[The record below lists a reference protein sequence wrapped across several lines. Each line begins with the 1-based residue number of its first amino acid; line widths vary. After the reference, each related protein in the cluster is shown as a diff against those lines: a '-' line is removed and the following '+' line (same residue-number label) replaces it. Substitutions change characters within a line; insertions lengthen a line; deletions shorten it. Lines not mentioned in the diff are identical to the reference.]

1 MTDKQIKL
9 MTERFLGWKLPEDF
23 NPDAGISFK
32 KTYTGYDGKE
42 YPNLVSGTNLFNY
55 DQAKLMVQHMV
66 EGLDDRKAEQMKV
79 INAIIDVF
87 ETVPSHIAEEDKH
100 LMHWHY
106 TDLIATFHDM
116 KNAIEQGELL

>member
-1 MTDKQIKL
+1 MTD
-9 MTERFLGWKLPEDF
+9 TE
-23 NPDAGISFK
+23 
-32 KTYTGYDGKE
+32 
-42 YPNLVSGTNLFNY
+42 
-55 DQAKLMVQHMV
+55 
-66 EGLDDRKAEQMKV
+66 RKAEQTKV